1 MLIAIVATCLVATS
15 RIVTRL
21 IVRWET
27 QTTKQHK
34 VYIMANQQQQ
44 YRRRQS
50 QPATL
55 LTRLPSVRRMEEV
68 QGNQEEVEQ
77 EEQELDGAYGGPS
90 EPSEGEVEAGNTNE
104 WGTDHVTRTGTPD
117 RRFKENR
124 ALTEEDVGQANY
136 RRATV
141 GRVVDGIH
149 VTEDGAPD
157 RRFKENRALTDEDIE
172 IRKAELILA
181 KHGIL
186 KPEISPTAILA
197 SHAPSNAPTQTR
209 LVAQPR
215 QESPLARV
223 ARASST
229 RTKAATQK
237 GPAAKATANGSGRR
251 R

>member
-1 MLIAIVATCLVATS
+1 
-15 RIVTRL
+15 
-21 IVRWET
+21 
-27 QTTKQHK
+27 
-34 VYIMANQQQQ
+34 MANQQQQ

-50 QPATL
+50 RPATL

-68 QGNQEEVEQ
+68 QNNQEEVEQ
-77 EEQELDGAYGGPS
+77 EEELDGGYSGPS
-90 EPSEGEVEAGNTNE
+90 EPTEEEVEAGNQNE
-104 WGTDHVTRTGTPD
+104 WGTDHVTRTGAPD
-117 RRFKENR
+117 RRFKEHR
-124 ALTEEDVGQANY
+124 ALTEEDVGGGNY

-209 LVAQPR
+209 LVAQQPR

-229 RTKAATQK
+229 RTKAAQHK
-237 GPAAKATANGSGRR
+237 GPAKATANGSRGRR
-251 R
+251 

>member
-1 MLIAIVATCLVATS
+1 MS
-15 RIVTRL
+15 GGRH
-21 IVRWET
+21 
-27 QTTKQHK
+27 KQPNNTK
-34 VYIMANQQQQ
+34 VYIMANQQQQQ

-55 LTRLPSVRRMEEV
+55 LTRLPSIRRMEEV
-68 QGNQEEVEQ
+68 QNNQEEVDQ
-77 EEQELDGAYGGPS
+77 EEEQLDGGYSGPS
-90 EPSEGEVEAGNTNE
+90 EPTEEEVEASNQQNE

-124 ALTEEDVGQANY
+124 ALTEQDVGGGNY

-209 LVAQPR
+209 LVAQQPR

-229 RTKAATQK
+229 RTKAAAQHK
-237 GPAAKATANGSGRR
+237 GPAKATANGSRR

>member
-1 MLIAIVATCLVATS
+1 
-15 RIVTRL
+15 
-21 IVRWET
+21 
-27 QTTKQHK
+27 
-34 VYIMANQQQQ
+34 MANSSSSQQQ

-50 QPATL
+50 RPATL

-68 QGNQEEVEQ
+68 RPDQEVEGEVEEVEQ
-77 EEQELDGAYGGPS
+77 EEMSAGPS
-90 EPSEGEVEAGNTNE
+90 EPSEEEVEAGNAENE

-124 ALTEEDVGQANY
+124 ALTEEDVGQVQY

-181 KHGIL
+181 KHGIT
-186 KPEISPTAILA
+186 KSQVSPQAILA
-197 SHAPSNAPTQTR
+197 SHAPNEIVSSTAPTQTR
-209 LVAQPR
+209 MAAQR
-215 QESPLARV
+215 DESPLARV
-223 ARASST
+223 ARTSST
-229 RTKAATQK
+229 RTKAAAHQK
-237 GPAAKATANGSGRR
+237 ASQKSTGTNGTKRR
-251 R
+251 